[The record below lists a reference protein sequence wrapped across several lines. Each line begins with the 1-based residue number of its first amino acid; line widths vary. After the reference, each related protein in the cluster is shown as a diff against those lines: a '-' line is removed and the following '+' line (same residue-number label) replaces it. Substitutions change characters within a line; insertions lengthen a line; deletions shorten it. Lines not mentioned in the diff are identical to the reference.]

1 MLSGLPVSVFVG
13 LAVSSHVDGTL
24 ATAVFDNLT
33 IDQALLTSSMDLGSV
48 GVAGSTTFDGIVYE
62 VKASGAD
69 IWGTADAFRI
79 VHGSPASCGESSRP
93 GSAAS
98 RTRTPGRRR
107 A

>member
-1 MLSGLPVSVFVG
+1 M
-13 LAVSSHVDGTL
+13 DGTL

-48 GVAGSTTFDGIVYE
+48 GIAGSTTYDGVVHE

-79 VHGSPASCGESSRP
+79 VRESGLSIARAHGAGAS
-93 GSAAS
+93 AS